1 MRNKDLVQKEKQ
13 EIMQRMSAAVKE
25 ENEDAFVQAWTD
37 LADSIQKQVLE
48 EADGYMQGLD
58 RQILAGRG
66 ARQLTS
72 EENRYYEAVIGAMR
86 SSNPRQALGEL
97 DAVLP
102 KTTVDA
108 VFDDLVDQHPLLD
121 AINFQN
127 TSGLIEMIV
136 NTGTKQ
142 LATWSTL
149 TAEIVKELTGG
160 FKKVNMTLNKLSA
173 FLPVAKAMLDL
184 GPVWLDRYVRAVL
197 QEALSLGLE
206 EAIINGTGKDMP
218 IGMNRQVGDGVTVT
232 AGVYPEKTPVAVTS
246 LDPVAYGTLLAGMA
260 MTPNGHAR
268 TIERVLM
275 VVNPNDYLTKIMPAT
290 TVRATDGTYVNN
302 VLPFPTTIIQ
312 SVQVPANRAIIGL
325 GDRYFMGL
333 GTAKSGKI
341 EYSDEYHFLEDE
353 RVYLV
358 KLYGHGEPLDNNAFV
373 YADITNLK
381 PTVKQV
387 VVNEVKGTVTTKAQ
401 A

>member
-1 MRNKDLVQKEKQ
+1 MKNKDLVQKEKQ

-48 EADGYMQGLD
+48 EADGYVQGLD

-72 EENRYYEAVIGAMR
+72 EETRYYQAVIEAMR
-86 SSNPRQALGEL
+86 SGNPKQALSEI
-97 DAVLP
+97 DVVLP
-102 KTTVDA
+102 KTTIDA
-108 VFDDLVDQHPLLD
+108 VFDDLTDQHPLLD

-142 LATWSTL
+142 LATWSAL

-160 FKKVNMTLNKLSA
+160 FKKVNMSLHKLSA

-218 IGMNRQVGDGVTVT
+218 IGMNRQVGEGVTVT
-232 AGVYPEKTPVAVTS
+232 DGVYPEKATVAVTS
-246 LDPVAYGTLLAGMA
+246 LDPVAYGALLAGMA
-260 MTPNGHAR
+260 TTPNGHRR
-268 TIERVLM
+268 TVDRVIM

>member
-25 ENEDAFVQAWTD
+25 ENKDAFVQAWTD

-102 KTTVDA
+102 KTTIDA

-260 MTPNGHAR
+260 KTPNGHAR

>member
-1 MRNKDLVQKEKQ
+1 MAN
-13 EIMQRMSAAVKE
+13 
-25 ENEDAFVQAWTD
+25 WTRFFRRRP
-37 LADSIQKQVLE
+37 ST
-48 EADGYMQGLD
+48 
-58 RQILAGRG
+58 R
-66 ARQLTS
+66 
-72 EENRYYEAVIGAMR
+72 
-86 SSNPRQALGEL
+86 
-97 DAVLP
+97 
-102 KTTVDA
+102 

-232 AGVYPEKTPVAVTS
+232 AGVYPEKTPVAVTG
-246 LDPVAYGTLLAGMA
+246 LDPVAYGALLAGMA
-260 MTPNGHAR
+260 KTPNGHAR

>member
-387 VVNEVKGTVTTKAQ
+387 VVNEVRGTVTTKAQ

>member
-102 KTTVDA
+102 KTTIDA

-218 IGMNRQVGDGVTVT
+218 IGMNRQVGDG
-232 AGVYPEKTPVAVTS
+232 G
-246 LDPVAYGTLLAGMA
+246 
-260 MTPNGHAR
+260 R
-268 TIERVLM
+268 R
-275 VVNPNDYLTKIMPAT
+275 
-290 TVRATDGTYVNN
+290 
-302 VLPFPTTIIQ
+302 
-312 SVQVPANRAIIGL
+312 
-325 GDRYFMGL
+325 
-333 GTAKSGKI
+333 
-341 EYSDEYHFLEDE
+341 
-353 RVYLV
+353 
-358 KLYGHGEPLDNNAFV
+358 
-373 YADITNLK
+373 
-381 PTVKQV
+381 
-387 VVNEVKGTVTTKAQ
+387 
-401 A
+401 

>member
-48 EADGYMQGLD
+48 EADGYVQGLD

-102 KTTVDA
+102 KTTIDA

-160 FKKVNMTLNKLSA
+160 ESFKSNVEL
-173 FLPVAKAMLDL
+173 
-184 GPVWLDRYVRAVL
+184 
-197 QEALSLGLE
+197 AL
-206 EAIINGTGKDMP
+206 
-218 IGMNRQVGDGVTVT
+218 
-232 AGVYPEKTPVAVTS
+232 
-246 LDPVAYGTLLAGMA
+246 
-260 MTPNGHAR
+260 
-268 TIERVLM
+268 
-275 VVNPNDYLTKIMPAT
+275 
-290 TVRATDGTYVNN
+290 
-302 VLPFPTTIIQ
+302 
-312 SVQVPANRAIIGL
+312 
-325 GDRYFMGL
+325 
-333 GTAKSGKI
+333 
-341 EYSDEYHFLEDE
+341 
-353 RVYLV
+353 
-358 KLYGHGEPLDNNAFV
+358 NNARV
-373 YADITNLK
+373 A
-381 PTVKQV
+381 
-387 VVNEVKGTVTTKAQ
+387 AQ
-401 A
+401 I

>member
-1 MRNKDLVQKEKQ
+1 MKNKDLVQKEKQ

-48 EADGYMQGLD
+48 EADGYVQGLD

-72 EENRYYEAVIGAMR
+72 EETRYYQAVIEAMR
-86 SSNPRQALGEL
+86 SGNPKQALSEI
-97 DAVLP
+97 DVVLP
-102 KTTVDA
+102 KTTIDA

-218 IGMNRQVGDGVTVT
+218 IGMNRQVGEGVTVT
-232 AGVYPEKTPVAVTS
+232 DGVYPEKATVAVTS
-246 LDPVAYGTLLAGMA
+246 LDPVAYGALLAGMA
-260 MTPNGHAR
+260 TTPNGHRR
-268 TIERVLM
+268 TVDRVIM